1 MEPNAVSTRKGK
13 ANAPLH
19 TGPRHE
25 KSRETPHPKLRIA
38 RSRPVPETFLDELT
52 QWLSQPGPV
61 SDDEVRVGLK
71 RWVPEY
77 EPAKH

>member
-1 MEPNAVSTRKGK
+1 M
-13 ANAPLH
+13 LF
-19 TGPRHE
+19 
-25 KSRETPHPKLRIA
+25 
-38 RSRPVPETFLDELT
+38 RSVPETFLDELT

-61 SDDEVRVGLK
+61 SDDEVRTGLK